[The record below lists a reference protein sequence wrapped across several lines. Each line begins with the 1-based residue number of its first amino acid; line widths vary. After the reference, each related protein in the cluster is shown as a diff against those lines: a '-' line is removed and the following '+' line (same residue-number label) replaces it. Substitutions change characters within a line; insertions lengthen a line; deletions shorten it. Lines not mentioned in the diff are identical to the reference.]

1 MKNCK
6 YAFLSIVTT
15 ISLFLN
21 YKEVYSG
28 STHKILAVDTITAS
42 IMCAIIFYFYKT
54 YKEKEVS
61 FITKI
66 ISVMFSIILIF
77 GKSYSDLNS
86 WDYVLGSKRMFV
98 ISSIVCFGYYC
109 LLSRLIQMII
119 NNAPKLTNI
128 LDLKDNK
135 LIRIL
140 DKRTFTTSFI
150 IIILCW
156 MPYIISFYPAIL
168 SPDPSY
174 QIMQFYNERT
184 KYVDYA
190 VQLDPSVNLTNH
202 HPVMHTILLGGCIQ
216 LGRKILDDNFG
227 LFVYSFVQII
237 ILASTLSYT
246 IKYLKKRNVPLIIRS
261 IMLLTYSLVPMFP
274 FYAMSAVKDT
284 IYTALIILFV
294 IRILNI
300 LDNKDKESNL
310 DMIKT
315 VTLGLLLSLFRN
327 NGIYVVILSLI
338 AVILYCKD
346 KRKRQVVVLSLIVS
360 LFFIYSNVI
369 LPYFKITNTSI
380 REALTIP
387 FQQTARLAKVNDDAF
402 SSKDKEVIDKL
413 IGYDDLAYRYNP
425 NLSDPVKNKFNK
437 LSTKEDLNNYFKVWF
452 KGLIKYPDVYL
463 QATLNNTYGYLYP
476 NENKW
481 YFYHRYDSRIY
492 KDKLLNYKYNDL
504 KKTRSKLVK
513 YANEYRQL
521 PIIGLMENTGFGSW
535 ILIIYS
541 CILFKIKQRKY
552 IIALIP
558 LNVSLLICFASPAN
572 NYFRYAMPYL
582 FTIPLLFGVMYSI
595 MTNKKDGFNNSTLK
609 SSFFLLICLYL
620 IYATFYCSIFNCFS
634 NILLNL

>member
-6 YAFLSIVTT
+6 YMLLSIVTT

-21 YKEVYSG
+21 YKKVYSG

-42 IMCAIIFYFYKT
+42 IMCAIIFYFYKE
-54 YKEKEVS
+54 YKEKEIS
-61 FITKI
+61 LITKI
-66 ISVMFSIILIF
+66 ISITFSVIIIF
-77 GKSYSDLNS
+77 GRSYSALNT
-86 WDYVLGSKRMFV
+86 WDYVLGSKKMFI
-98 ISSIVCFGYYC
+98 ISWIVCFGYYC
-109 LLSRLIQMII
+109 LLSKLIQMII
-119 NNAPKLTNI
+119 NNALKLVNI
-128 LDLKDNK
+128 SHIKDNK
-135 LIRIL
+135 LLKLL
-140 DKRTFTTSFI
+140 DKKPFTTSII

-174 QIMQFYNERT
+174 QIMQFYNEKT

-190 VQLDPSVNLTNH
+190 VQLDPNVNLTNH
-202 HPVMHTILLGGCIQ
+202 HPVLHTILLGSCIQ
-216 LGRKILDDNFG
+216 IGRKILNDNFG

-246 IKYLKKRNVPLIIRS
+246 IKYLKKRNVPLTIRL

-284 IYTALIILFV
+284 IYTALIILLI
-294 IRILNI
+294 IRILDI
-300 LDNKDKESNL
+300 LENKDKESSLN
-310 DMIKT
+310 MIKT
-315 VTLGLLLSLFRN
+315 IILGLLISLFRN

-338 AVILYCKD
+338 ATILYCKG

-360 LFFIYSNVI
+360 LFCIYSNVI
-369 LPYFKITNTSI
+369 LPYFKITNSSI
-380 REALTIP
+380 RETLSIP

-402 SSKDKEVIDKL
+402 SEKDKEVIDKL
-413 IGYDDLAYRYNP
+413 ISYNDLADRYNP

-452 KGLIKYPDVYL
+452 KGLVEYPDVYL

-492 KDKLLNYKYNDL
+492 KDNLLNYKYNNL

-513 YANEYRQL
+513 YANVYRQL
-521 PIIGLMENTGFGSW
+521 PIIGLIENIGFGSW
-535 ILIIYS
+535 ILVIYS

-552 IIALIP
+552 VIALIP
-558 LNVSLLICFASPAN
+558 LYVSLLICFASPAN

-582 FTIPLLFGVMYSI
+582 FTNPLLFGVMYSI
-595 MTNKKDGFNNSTLK
+595 MVNKKDGFNKLMLRP
-609 SSFFLLICLYL
+609 SSILLICLYL
-620 IYATFYCSIFNCFS
+620 IYTTFYSCIFNCFS